1 MTRLSPEEVRFT
13 LDEYLRIADA
23 GLLDHLSKTELLD
36 GRIIGMAPQDDPH
49 MAALSRVNA
58 LLSSAVDPERDW
70 LVVEGTLYLDQ
81 ENAPEPDFH
90 LFDVPIMTPRAQRP
104 KPILVVEISDTTY
117 RKDSG
122 EKARIYARAGIEDY
136 WIVNVGQRRVEV
148 YREPTNPTGND
159 EDWGYASVV
168 HYAPGEK
175 VAILKRP
182 AASFAVERM
191 LP

>member
-23 GLLDHLSKTELLD
+23 GLLDHLSRTELLD
-36 GRIIGMAPQDDPH
+36 GRIIAMAPQEDPH
-49 MAALSRVNA
+49 MAAVSRVNA

-70 LVVEGTLYLDQ
+70 LVIEGTLYLDN

-90 LFDVPIMTPRAQRP
+90 LFDVPIMTPRAKRP

-122 EKARIYARAGIEDY
+122 EKVRIYARAGIEDY
-136 WIVNVGQRRVEV
+136 WIVNVGRRQLEV
-148 YREPTNPTGND
+148 YREPTNPTGN
-159 EDWGYASVV
+159 EDDWRYASVV
-168 HYAPGEK
+168 HYAPGER
-175 VAILKRP
+175 VAMLKRP
-182 AASFAVERM
+182 EVSFAVERM